1 MVNRAFTALVRSRA
15 IGSRYGA
22 CMESP
27 FIPGRP
33 ALDDAQEL
41 IKRFGE
47 HAHVEASVRAAR
59 SRADGNVVRFCH
71 WRQIQRVVAV
81 LLSNEARGTVH

>member
-1 MVNRAFTALVRSRA
+1 MVNGAFTALVRSRA
-15 IGSRYGA
+15 IGARYEA
-22 CMESP
+22 FMEAV

-41 IKRFGE
+41 IERFGE
-47 HAHVEASVRAAR
+47 QAHVEASVRAAR
-59 SRADGNVVRFCH
+59 SRADGNLARFCH

-81 LLSNEARGTVH
+81 LLSNEPRGTVH